1 MIQVIDVHDLDVQA
15 AAKIVRQSIDS
26 IGHKILVIIHGYGST
41 TDQYK
46 KLTEIR
52 NIGKS
57 RIKKGQIEISIS
69 GPDLNDPKVRA
80 KFDYESLS
88 KLQSYIVNSGV
99 TIMKKKSNI

>member
-1 MIQVIDVHDLDVQA
+1 MIQILDIHDLDVQA
-15 AAKIVRQSIDS
+15 AAKIVRQSIDT
-26 IGHKILVIIHGYGST
+26 IGNKILVIIHGYGST

-46 KLTEIR
+46 KLTETR

-57 RIKKGQIEISIS
+57 RVKKGQIEISIS

-80 KFDYESLS
+80 KFDHESLS
-88 KLQSYIVNSGV
+88 KLQSYVVNSGV

>member
-1 MIQVIDVHDLDVQA
+1 MIQVLDVHDLDVLS
-15 AAKIVRQSIDS
+15 AAKVVRQSLDT
-26 IGHKILVIIHGYGST
+26 IGNKTLIIIHGYGST
-41 TDQYK
+41 TGQYK

-69 GPDLNDPKVRA
+69 GPDLNDPKIRA
-80 KFDYESLS
+80 KFDYETIS
-88 KLQSYIVNSGV
+88 KLQSYVVNSGV